1 MFMNKIKIITDSNSG
16 LKQHEGEKLGVF
28 VIPMPFF
35 VDGKEYLEEL
45 TLSQEEFYPLL
56 AKGANISTS
65 QPSAFYLTEL
75 FEKTLQDYEEIIY
88 IPMSSGLSGTCAN
101 AKVIAEQFHGR
112 IHVIDNHRISV
123 TQKESVLE
131 AVYLY
136 QQGKTAAEIE
146 EYLLK
151 TAYVSSIYI
160 YLDTLEYLKKGGRI
174 TPAAALLSNLLKIKP
189 ILTTRGDK
197 FDKFNVCRNLIKAR
211 KLMIQQAK
219 KDVENDFKE
228 YYEKGLMAVSVAH
241 TENFEE
247 AEIFKKEI
255 QEALPKLKFHFVDP
269 LSLSVSCHIGPG
281 ALAIA
286 LSVDIREDSHD

>member
-1 MFMNKIKIITDSNSG
+1 MKRIKIITDSNSG
-16 LKQHEGEKLGVF
+16 LKQEEGEQLDVF

-35 VDGKEYLEEL
+35 IDGKEYLEEIS
-45 TLSQEEFYPLL
+45 LSQEEFYPLL
-56 AKGANISTS
+56 ARGVNISTS

-75 FEKTLQDYEEIIY
+75 FKKTLQDYDEIIY

-101 AKVIAEQFHGR
+101 AKVIAEQFDGR
-112 IHVIDNHRISV
+112 VHVVDNHRISV
-123 TQKESVLE
+123 TQKASVFE
-131 AVYLY
+131 AVYLSK
-136 QQGKTAAEIE
+136 QGKSAQEIE
-146 EYLLK
+146 DYLLK
-151 TAYVSSIYI
+151 TAYISSIYI

-174 TPAAALLSNLLKIKP
+174 TPAAALLSSLLKIKP

-197 FDKFNVCRNLIKAR
+197 FDKFDICRNIIKAR
-211 KLMIQQAK
+211 KLMIQQVK
-219 KDVENDFKE
+219 KDVENDFKD

-247 AEIFKKEI
+247 AESFKKEI
-255 QEALPKLKFHFVDP
+255 QATLPKLKFHFVDH

-286 LSVDIREDSHD
+286 LSVDIREKKDD

>member
-1 MFMNKIKIITDSNSG
+1 MKRIKIITDSNSG
-16 LKQHEGEKLGVF
+16 LKQEEGEQLDVF

-35 VDGKEYLEEL
+35 IDGKEYLEEIS
-45 TLSQEEFYPLL
+45 LSQEEFYPLL
-56 AKGANISTS
+56 AKGVNISTS

-75 FEKTLQDYEEIIY
+75 FKKTLQEYDEIIY

-101 AKVIAEQFHGR
+101 AKVIAEQFDGR
-112 IHVIDNHRISV
+112 VHVVDNHRISV
-123 TQKESVLE
+123 TQKASVFE
-131 AVYLY
+131 AVYLS
-136 QQGKTAAEIE
+136 QQGKTAQEIE
-146 EYLLK
+146 DYLLK

-174 TPAAALLSNLLKIKP
+174 TPAAALLSSLLKIKP

-197 FDKFNVCRNLIKAR
+197 FDKFDLCRNTIKAR
-211 KLMIQQAK
+211 KLMIQQVK
-219 KDVENDFKE
+219 KDAENDFKE
-228 YYEKGLMAVSVAH
+228 YYEKGLIAVSVAH
-241 TENFEE
+241 TENYEE
-247 AEIFKKEI
+247 AESFKKEI

-286 LSVDIREDSHD
+286 LAVDIREKKDD

>member
-1 MFMNKIKIITDSNSG
+1 MNKIKIITDSNSG

-228 YYEKGLMAVSVAH
+228 YYENGLMAVSVAH